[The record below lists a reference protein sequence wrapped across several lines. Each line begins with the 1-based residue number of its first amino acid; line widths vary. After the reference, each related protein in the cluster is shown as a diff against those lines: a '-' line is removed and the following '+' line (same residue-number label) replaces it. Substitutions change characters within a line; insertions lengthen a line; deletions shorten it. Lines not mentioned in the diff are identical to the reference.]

1 MLRARRRV
9 RIVKAMRL
17 PERGGR
23 DLRVLAGL
31 PGSTP
36 VGSEILRQARV
47 NGFPASGMLCPIKW
61 CNSGASYL
69 AAFLASRSRVLTRF
83 VQECTLTAG
92 VKPACGD
99 EVVEGR
105 PGDARDLG
113 DRALRYAELEE
124 VADLVLP
131 AVEARHAQRPLR
143 PSVVRAMRCLGRCA
157 HGWAC
162 GCPSTRRISL
172 TEQYVL
178 NDHGR
183 HQKAHVR
190 RLRSANHAQERDPG
204 PAAETL
210 RPAPGKA
217 PRRR

>member
-1 MLRARRRV
+1 MTASHRPENRSDPVGYRTTNASFQLKVILRTNL
-9 RIVKAMRL
+9 AMT
-17 PERGGR
+17 PT
-23 DLRVLAGL
+23 L
-31 PGSTP
+31 PGFVRSR
-36 VGSEILRQARV
+36 LRTFASLGARCSAQ
-47 NGFPASGMLCPIKW
+47 P
-61 CNSGASYL
+61 
-69 AAFLASRSRVLTRF
+69 RVLTRF
-83 VQECTLTAG
+83 VQEYTLTAD